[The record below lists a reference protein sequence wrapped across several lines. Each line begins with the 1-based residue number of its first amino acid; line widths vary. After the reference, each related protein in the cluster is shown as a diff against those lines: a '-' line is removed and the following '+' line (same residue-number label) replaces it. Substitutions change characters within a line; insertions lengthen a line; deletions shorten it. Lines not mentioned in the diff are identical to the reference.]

1 MMKLN
6 KEIFIPVLFFIST
19 FQFFITS
26 NEKLSTIMFLL
37 LVLYSILKS
46 INLIYIVP
54 YLLYS
59 PLPAISGL
67 PLFTIIVVIT
77 MFVNIFILKTWKH
90 SQITRFDYYYYLIN
104 ALLLVFV
111 TFSVV
116 LNLTDVGLKY
126 YIPYVLSLILLS
138 LLFLSVN
145 PRNIE
150 STLYHIMLASSLAL
164 IYKAIYLYQGQD
176 SALNNVFMGSDID
189 WNTRTEYLL
198 DGELVSR
205 LLWIG
210 QEPNYTAALH
220 MFPALV
226 SLGFYLNKH
235 SSNNS
240 GGLMPIIFIAF
251 NIMQVV
257 GTMSRSAFV
266 ILSLL
271 IFLALV
277 TSSGFGE
284 KKNILILIIGVFFS
298 SLLFLGD
305 YVYARIYTIEDSIIN
320 NGASGRF
327 DFWSMALGSWYDNPV
342 LGIGVGGVYGVIND
356 SAHNTYI
363 QNLAE
368 FGSLGLILFL
378 LVYVFPLF
386 KFERRSTI
394 SNCLFLGYLGLL
406 LMCATITLQQVF
418 YITFFGYFTI
428 RALGLYEKNDT

>member
-1 MMKLN
+1 MKLN
-6 KEIFIPVLFFIST
+6 KEIFIPLLFFIST
-19 FQFFITS
+19 CQFFLTS
-26 NEKLSTIMFLL
+26 NEKISAIIFLL
-37 LVLYSILKS
+37 LVSYSVLKG
-46 INLIYIVP
+46 INLIYLIP

-59 PLPAISGL
+59 PLPAITGF
-67 PLFTIIVVIT
+67 PLFTIIVMIS
-77 MFVNIFILKTWKH
+77 MFVNIFILKTWKYL
-90 SQITRFDYYYYLIN
+90 QITRFDYYYYLIN
-104 ALLLVFV
+104 VLLLVFV

-116 LNLTDVGLKY
+116 FNLTDVGIKY
-126 YIPYVLSLILLS
+126 YVPYVLSLILLS

-145 PRNIE
+145 PNNIG
-150 STLYHIMLASSLAL
+150 SALYHIMLASSLAL
-164 IYKAIYLYQGQD
+164 IYKAIYLYQGQE
-176 SALNNVFMGSDID
+176 SALNNVIMVGDID

-220 MFPALV
+220 MFPALI
-226 SLGFYLNKH
+226 SLGFYLKKN
-235 SSNNS
+235 SSKSS
-240 GGLMPIIFIAF
+240 GGLIFITFIAF

-277 TSSGFGE
+277 TSSSFGE

-327 DFWSMALGSWYDNPV
+327 DFWSMALDSWYDNPV

-378 LVYVFPLF
+378 LVYIFPMLKF
-386 KFERRSTI
+386 KRRSSV

-428 RALGLYEKNDT
+428 RALGLYEKTNT